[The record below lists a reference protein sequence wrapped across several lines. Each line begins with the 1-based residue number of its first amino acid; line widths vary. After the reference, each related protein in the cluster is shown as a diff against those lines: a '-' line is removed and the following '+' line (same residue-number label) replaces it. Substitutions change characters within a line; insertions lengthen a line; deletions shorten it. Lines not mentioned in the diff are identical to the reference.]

1 MTGLALE
8 DGAFR
13 GLFTA
18 IYQNGYDLIIKDKD
32 KILNYI
38 K

>member
-1 MTGLALE
+1 MDISRFEGDKIKLK
-8 DGAFR
+8 
-13 GLFTA
+13 A
-18 IYQNGYDLIIKDKD
+18 IYQNGYDLIINNKE